1 MLKKKR
7 YKIHH
12 YRNNWVIFSLIFVS
26 VGLMT
31 SGLAA
36 FVVSQT
42 KKSQQQGKVDIGVV
56 NDINV
61 HFSDLKFVR
70 GKDELLDTDNI
81 TFDADPNDKDGRI
94 QHDGV
99 GSENLTFT
107 LEGKVG
113 PTQYINACTY
123 QLIIPQSVKD
133 AIDAGYVQVYRP
145 NNAKYEAS
153 KDYTLSPQ
161 PINYAQTSGDASFSL
176 TVGFNWGVFFN
187 YDNPSLYYDDKSEKG
202 GASISDAEVINQRK
216 QFRKVMYYGKDYTGE
231 VDSANLPELKFT
243 ISLMAKT
250 ALA

>member
-61 HFSDLKFVR
+61 HFSALKFVR
-70 GKDELLDTDNI
+70 GEDELDTDNI
-81 TFDADPNDKDGRI
+81 TFDADPNDKEGRI

-99 GSENLTFT
+99 GSENLQVT
-107 LEGKVG
+107 LIGNVG

-133 AIDAGYVQVYRP
+133 AIDAGYIQVYRP

-153 KDYTLSPQ
+153 KDYTLGPQ

-176 TVGFNWGVFFN
+176 TVGFNWGPSFN
-187 YDNPSLYYDDKSEKG
+187 GINPSLYYDDKSEGG